1 MRKGAQKVDTGR
13 PRRRCQLMDELR
25 DAARN
30 GYGSPVY
37 GHVPQAEKRMPM
49 RRRGG

>member
-1 MRKGAQKVDTGR
+1 MNRAQ
-13 PRRRCQLMDELR
+13 RRRCQLMDELR

-37 GHVPQAEKRMPM
+37 GHVPQMEKRMPT

>member
-25 DAARN
+25 DAARY

-37 GHVPQAEKRMPM
+37 GHAPQAEKRTPM